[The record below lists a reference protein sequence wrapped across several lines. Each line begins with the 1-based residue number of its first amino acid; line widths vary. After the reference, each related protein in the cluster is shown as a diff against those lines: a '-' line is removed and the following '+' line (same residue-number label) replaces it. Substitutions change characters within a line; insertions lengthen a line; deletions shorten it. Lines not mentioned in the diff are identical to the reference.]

1 MKPQDIA
8 TQKPKSAQN
17 LHAYSRHWN
26 SKWVFFSRAKN
37 HLLGIFCKNIDF
49 LTKNGQKWPNL
60 GQFWASFVQQG
71 LRVASNRKSNAM
83 RPPKSGYGESEYITQ
98 NLPRGIWTPNF
109 SKLAKKSKIKN
120 TLKMPKIVFLD
131 PENAQNRVFRR
142 FWAFGSLSEK
152 SQNSDQDPHWPA
164 GRPKMAKIPKYA

>member
-1 MKPQDIA
+1 MKPQNFA
-8 TQKPKSAQN
+8 NQKPKLAQN

-26 SKWVFFSRAKN
+26 SKRLFFSWAKN

-49 LTKNGQKWPNL
+49 WTQNGQKWPNL

-71 LRVASNRKSNAM
+71 LRVASNRKINAFH
-83 RPPKSGYGESEYITQ
+83 PPEIGVGESEYITQ
-98 NLPRGIWTPNF
+98 NVPRGFWTPKF
-109 SKLAKKSKIKN
+109 SKSAPFWRVKSGQKVQNKKY
-120 TLKMPKIVFLD
+120 

-152 SQNSDQDPHWPA
+152 SQNSDQDPPWPA